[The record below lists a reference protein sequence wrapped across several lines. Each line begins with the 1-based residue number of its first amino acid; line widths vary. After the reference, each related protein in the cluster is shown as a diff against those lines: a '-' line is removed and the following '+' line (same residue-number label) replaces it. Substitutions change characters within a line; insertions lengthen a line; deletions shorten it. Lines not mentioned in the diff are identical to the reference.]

1 MKHELVQ
8 ARNATGMKLTGQNSM
23 LCGFYRGYGIV
34 TNLNSK
40 NRCYDVLVWASRPG
54 EDFTAPTQQWASDYT
69 VQHPFCTAAG
79 YNGQMLA
86 ARIAIDKKRDITAQS
101 LLTFYNDVTGWLAA
115 NGMVTV
121 CENCGAGDASLYNLG
136 GKLHAICPRCLDQM
150 SQAAK
155 ADQKAAPGNLPA
167 GIVGAL
173 LFSLAGVAL
182 WVLINRLGYVAA
194 ICGLVLMVCAFKGYE
209 KFSKKLDMPG
219 IIACIIVAIFMG
231 MVSQFIC
238 ITLDAYEVFSEYGL
252 SLLETAQLVPL
263 MLIDPEME
271 LATAYL
277 PDLLMGYLFMAIGS
291 FSFVRNAIAAQKYG
305 GFRVECLAKRPE
317 GYTAAPAA
325 YASSAASAPA
335 APAAPSAPAEP
346 SAPAAPAAPE
356 STYTPPAPSAP
367 AENSYNS
374 NKFKE

>member
-54 EDFTAPTQQWASDYT
+54 EDVSAQVNRWLQEYLP
-69 VQHPFCTAAG
+69 QHPFCTAGG
-79 YNGQMLA
+79 YGNQMVA
-86 ARIAIDKKRDITAQS
+86 VRIAIDKKRDITAQS

-115 NGMVTV
+115 NGMVSA
-121 CENCGAGDASLYNLG
+121 CESCGAGDPSLYSLG
-136 GKLHAICPRCLDQM
+136 GKLHAICPWCLEQM
-150 SQAAK
+150 RQSAK

-167 GIVGAL
+167 GIVGAI

-182 WVLINRLGYVAA
+182 WVLVNRLGYIAA

-219 IIACIIVAIFMG
+219 IIACIVVAVFMG
-231 MVSQFIC
+231 LVSQFIC
-238 ITLDAYEVFSEYGL
+238 ITLDAYEIFSEYGL
-252 SLLETAQLVPL
+252 TLLECAEMVPYL
-263 MLIDPEME
+263 LAEPE
-271 LATAYL
+271 LLSAYL
-277 PDLLMGYLFMAIGS
+277 PDLLLGYLFMAIGS

-305 GFRVECLAKRPE
+305 GFQVECLAQRPA
-317 GYTAAPAA
+317 GYSAPAPV
-325 YASSAASAPA
+325 SAASAA
-335 APAAPSAPAEP
+335 APAAPTVP
-346 SAPAAPAAPE
+346 
-356 STYTPPAPSAP
+356 TAPSSP
-367 AENSYNS
+367 EGNSYT